1 VLRQCALMAIQRNQ
15 RTVNQDDIIASIRQ
29 EFRKDN
35 KLSFE

>member
-1 VLRQCALMAIQRNQ
+1 MAIQRNQ

-35 KLSFE
+35 KLFFE